1 LSATVK
7 EKRRFGMTGSL
18 RATVAFAALFLAGG
32 TVAFGDVVL
41 LVSEPFGGFGH
52 MNPTGHAAVYL
63 SRVCA
68 ATPTLL
74 RRCEPGELGVVIS
87 RYHRIGAYDWIAIPV
102 IPYLYAVEDLTQVPV
117 FADPA
122 SVVRLRDAYRRTR
135 LLDLI
140 PDDAVRKKNSR
151 GWVQLVGA
159 AFDRRIYA
167 FQFQSSVEQDD
178 NLIRIL
184 NSGKNR
190 PRFNILYRNCADFA
204 RTTINLYCPKAIRRN
219 TLADAGIMTPKQA
232 AKTLVSY
239 GRKHPE
245 IHLTRWIIPQ
255 IPGSKPRSKPV
266 RGVFESLVR
275 SKKYAVPLAVFQ
287 PFATGTVAAGYVF
300 GGRFNPKRGAEP
312 LSSPL
317 AVRAALGLSPG
328 GADDHAGTHEPTN

>member
-1 LSATVK
+1 
-7 EKRRFGMTGSL
+7 MTAPIQ
-18 RATVAFAALFLAGG
+18 ATVALAAFFLCG

-41 LVSEPFGGFGH
+41 FVSEPYGGFGH

-63 SRVCA
+63 PRVCA
-68 ATPTLL
+68 ATPTSL

-87 RYHRIGAYDWIAIPV
+87 RYHRIAGYDWIAIPV
-102 IPYLYAVEDLTQVPV
+102 IPYLYAVEDLTQVPA

-122 SVVRLRDAYRRTR
+122 TVLRLRDAYRRTH
-135 LLDLI
+135 LIDLV
-140 PDDAVRKKNSR
+140 PDETVRKKNSR

-167 FQFQSSVEQDD
+167 FQFLSTVEQDD
-178 NLIRIL
+178 ELIRIL

-190 PRFNILYRNCADFA
+190 RRFNILYRNCADFA
-204 RTTINLYCPKAIRRN
+204 RTTVNLYLPKALRRSI
-219 TLADAGIMTPKQA
+219 LADAAIMTPKQA
-232 AKTLVSY
+232 AKSLVSY

-245 IHLTRWIIPQ
+245 INLTRWIIPQ

-275 SKKYAVPLAVFQ
+275 SKKYAVPLTVFQ
-287 PFATGTVAAGYVF
+287 PFATGGVAAGYVF
-300 GGRFNPKRGAEP
+300 RGRFDPKRDAEP

-317 AVRAALGLSPG
+317 AVRSAFFPSLASADTQDQTNESP
-328 GADDHAGTHEPTN
+328 NN